1 MDKIYIKGLEV
12 FAHHGVFKEENVLG
26 QKFVVS
32 AVISCDTHN
41 AGKNDK
47 LESSVNYAEVC
58 KLISEEMKTHTFKL
72 IEAVAECLAE
82 KILLKYDLVKEV
94 TIKIE
99 KPSAPILM
107 SLDTV
112 AVEITR
118 KWHRAY
124 ISAGSN
130 IGDKTNHLTEAVK
143 ELSENDKCRVCKTS
157 GFVITKPVGD
167 VQQDDFLNACIEIE
181 TLYTPYELLE
191 YLNTIEKKHKRERK
205 IHWGP
210 RTLDLDIIFYDD
222 LIMYDEDLI
231 IPHKEAEKR
240 EFVLAPLCEIA
251 PYFKNPLNGKTVLET
266 LRELSE

>member
-32 AVISCDTHN
+32 AVLFCDTRD
-41 AGKNDK
+41 AGKSDN

-72 IEAVAECLAE
+72 IEAVAEHLAE
-82 KILLKYDLVKEV
+82 KILLEYKCVKEL

-124 ISAGSN
+124 ISVGSN
-130 IGDKTNHLTEAVK
+130 MGDKHKHLTEAVK
-143 ELSENDKCRVCKTS
+143 EISDDDKCRVCKTS
-157 GFVITKPVGD
+157 KFAVTKPVGD
-167 VQQDDFLNACIEIE
+167 VEQDDFLNACMEIE
-181 TLYTPYELLE
+181 TLYMPYELLD
-191 YLNTIEKKHKRERK
+191 YLHTIEKKHKRERK

-222 LIMYDEDLI
+222 LVMYEQDLI

-251 PYFKNPLNGKTVLET
+251 PYVKNPLNGKTVLQM